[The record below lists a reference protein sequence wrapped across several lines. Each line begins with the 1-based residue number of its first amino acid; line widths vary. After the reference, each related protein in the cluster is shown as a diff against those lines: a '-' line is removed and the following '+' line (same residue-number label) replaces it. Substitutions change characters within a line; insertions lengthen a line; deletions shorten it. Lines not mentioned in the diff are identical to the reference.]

1 MFPVV
6 PVYTLFYQ
14 SSKNGKNFMFSIDF
28 CSLAI
33 IIKKTQTAISIN
45 ENRTILKQRS
55 NLFQSIC
62 IYFGY
67 RQRMNHHL

>member
-1 MFPVV
+1 
-6 PVYTLFYQ
+6 
-14 SSKNGKNFMFSIDF
+14 MFSIDF

-33 IIKKTQTAISIN
+33 IIKTQTAISIN